1 MKLSLTKL
9 LLSTGMLAL
18 GSFAQADVVNLSQK
32 DVAETI
38 LKQGPKAKEVT
49 YRYEQSKLPLLQAQ
63 AVTNWNLNAESGHE
77 VDKAES
83 VNGGFNLLGDFKFE
97 RYRTTVGLTKP
108 MVTGTTL
115 GVNYNRISQKAD
127 FTGTT
132 NPQLTLDSLGFTLEQ
147 TLWGNFLGVGTRASI
162 SKAEY
167 EYEAALSLRANE
179 LEDLVLES
187 LRAFWNAYVAQENFR
202 ESLASRERY
211 EKLVAAV
218 RRKTS
223 LGYSNPGELSQV
235 QAEYEGRVQAVKTAS
250 TDYLSNMD
258 ILVTLLGLPPGTEV
272 NFVVPRELPPVPK
285 LSEKAIEELRVVRS
299 QELKL
304 KAASKDLD
312 ATNTAAKPTLNLVGR
327 YTTTGVDEQADG
339 SFAEM
344 TGNTNPTVYVGV
356 RLQYNF
362 GSGILDEG
370 IRAKRAALAL
380 EEVKLTRTRNEE
392 KDRSL
397 AAERKV
403 GATYAVAQSALRQR
417 ELRVK
422 AVQELNRTY
431 NQGRTDIS
439 VLIRALNDQF
449 ATEVEAM
456 RALGNYQIAL
466 NEWAAIRDELI
477 PDETR
482 QQETP

>member
-1 MKLSLTKL
+1 MKPGL
-9 LLSTGMLAL
+9 LIFAL
-18 GSFAQADVVNLSQK
+18 MTMTAAPFAHGEVLNLSQK

-38 LKQGPKAKEVT
+38 LRQGPKAREVA
-49 YRYEQSKLPLLQAQ
+49 YKYEQSKVPLLTAQ
-63 AVTNWNLNAESGHE
+63 AAVNWNLLLESGQE
-77 VDKAES
+77 VDKAE
-83 VNGGFNLLGDFKFE
+83 NFGLLGDFKFE
-97 RYRTTVGLTKP
+97 RYKTTFALSKP
-108 MVTGTTL
+108 LLTGTTL
-115 GVNYNRISQKAD
+115 GVNYARTSQKSD
-127 FTGTT
+127 VTGTA

-147 TLWGNFLGVGTRASI
+147 TLWGNFLGAGTRASI
-162 SKAEY
+162 AKAEFD
-167 EYEAALSLRANE
+167 YEATLSLRANE
-179 LEDLVLES
+179 LEDLVLEA

-202 ESLASRERY
+202 ESLASRDRY

-223 LGYSNPGELSQV
+223 LGYSAPGELSQV
-235 QAEYEGRVQAVKTAS
+235 QAEYEGRVQAVKNAS
-250 TDYLSNMD
+250 TAYLANVD
-258 ILVTLLGLPPGTEV
+258 LLITLLGLPPGSEV
-272 NFVVPRELPPVPK
+272 NFVVPKELPPVPK
-285 LSEKAIEELRVVRS
+285 LSDKAIEELRIVRS

-304 KAASKDLD
+304 KASQEDLD
-312 ATNTAAKPTLNLVGR
+312 SSLSAAKPTLNLVGR
-327 YTTTGVDEQADG
+327 YATTGVDPQADG

-344 TGNTNPTVYVGV
+344 TGNTHPTYYVGV
-356 RLQYNF
+356 KLQYSF

-370 IRAKRAALAL
+370 IRARKAARAL
-380 EEVKLTRTRNEE
+380 EEVKLGRTRLEE
-392 KDRSL
+392 RDKAV

-417 ELRVK
+417 ELREK

-439 VLIRALNDQF
+439 VLIRALNDLF

-477 PDETR
+477 PDEN
-482 QQETP
+482 QKEETP